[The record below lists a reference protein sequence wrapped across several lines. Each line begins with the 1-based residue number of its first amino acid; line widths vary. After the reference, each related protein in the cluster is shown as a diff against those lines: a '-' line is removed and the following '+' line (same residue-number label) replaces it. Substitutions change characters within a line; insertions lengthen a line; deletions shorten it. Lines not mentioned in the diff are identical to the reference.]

1 MIGQTTEVLLAD
13 LENHGSKEVG
23 EGIARKGKGMMALFK
38 AKVCQVARPEFKTKH
53 IKKNVKILTTITRI
67 KKS

>member
-13 LENHGSKEVG
+13 LENHASKEVG
-23 EGIARKGKGMMALFK
+23 EGIARRVRGMMVSFK
-38 AKVCQVARPEFKTKH
+38 ARACPVARPEFKTKH
-53 IKKNVKILTTITRI
+53 IKRNERILTTITRI

>member
-1 MIGQTTEVLLAD
+1 MVVLQAD

-23 EGIARKGKGMMALFK
+23 EGIVRKVRGMMVSFK
-38 AKVCQVARPEFKTKH
+38 AKACPVVKPEFRAKL
-53 IKKNVKILTTITRI
+53 IKRNEKILTTITRI